1 MSREPSFP
9 SHLLGLLGLL
19 ALGVAP
25 AACGDNIEGVPAD
38 ILPENIYAA
47 RCAAPRSGI
56 DPTTGMSF
64 VDGKGSLL
72 DEQLWLRS
80 WTNDLYL
87 WYREVPDLDPRSF
100 KTALDYFDVLKTD
113 AITASGKPK
122 DQFHFTYKTS
132 DWVALSGSGVEASY
146 GLQWA
151 LLATRPPRELVV
163 AFVEPGSPAAAAG
176 LDRGAEVL
184 SIDGVDLVNG
194 SDVNT
199 LNNGI
204 SPANVGET
212 HSFVVVDRGAATSRT
227 VKLTSASITS
237 VPVQNVHTLPAP
249 NTTVGYLL
257 FNDHIATAEKGLYD
271 AVTQLKGAG
280 ITDLVLDI
288 RYNGGGYLDIA
299 AQLAYMI
306 AGPARTT
313 DKVFERES
321 FNDKHQ
327 TTDPFGQP
335 LEPSFFLD
343 QTVGFSSLP
352 PGQAL
357 PHLDLPRVFVLTGS
371 GTCSASE
378 AVMNGLAGV
387 GVQVIQIGKTT
398 CGKPYGFFPADNC
411 GTTYFAIQFQGVND
425 KGFGDYADGFTPGV
439 VNPGCVVADDFTH
452 ALGDPAE
459 GRLAAALT
467 YRTSQTCPP
476 AAALAQRG
484 TAAGESPTE
493 DTVIPKP
500 VWRQNRIL
508 RR

>member
-1 MSREPSFP
+1 MSRATSFP
-9 SHLLGLLGLL
+9 LHLLS
-19 ALGVAP
+19 LGVAL
-25 AACGDNIEGVPAD
+25 AACSDHSDD
-38 ILPENIYAA
+38 IQPESTYAN

-56 DPTTGMSF
+56 DPATNKAYPD
-64 VDGKGSLL
+64 VAGSVL
-72 DEQLWLRS
+72 DEEHWIQS

-87 WYREVPDLDPRSF
+87 WYREVPDPDVKSF
-100 KTALDYFDVLKTD
+100 ATALDYFDVMKTD

-122 DQFHFTYKTS
+122 DQFHFTYTTA
-132 DWVALSGSGVEASY
+132 DWEALSRSGVEASY

-176 LDRGAEVL
+176 LDRGAEVQ

-194 SDVNT
+194 SDINT

-204 SPANVGET
+204 APASVNET
-212 HSFVVVDRGAATSRT
+212 HTFVVVDRGSTTPRT
-227 VKLTSASITS
+227 VTLTSASITS

-249 NTTVGYLL
+249 NDKVGYLL
-257 FNDHIATAEKGLYD
+257 FNDHIATAEKGLFD
-271 AVTQLKGAG
+271 AVTQLRNAE

-306 AGPARTT
+306 AGPTRTT
-313 DKVFERES
+313 GKVFERES

-327 TTDPFGQP
+327 TVDPFSGQP
-335 LEPSFFLD
+335 LEPSIFLD
-343 QTVGFSSLP
+343 QTVGFSLP

-357 PHLDLPRVFVLTGS
+357 PHLDLTRVFVLTGS

-387 GVQVIQIGKTT
+387 GVQVIQIGTTT

-411 GTTYFAIQFQGVND
+411 GTTYFSIQFQGVND
-425 KGFGDYADGFTPGV
+425 QNFGDYADGFTPGG
-439 VNPGCVVADDFTH
+439 VNKGCLVADDFAH
-452 ALGDPAE
+452 PLGDPAE
-459 GRLAAALT
+459 GRLAAALA
-467 YRTSQTCPP
+467 YRTNQACPSAP
-476 AAALAQRG
+476 TLATR
-484 TAAGESPTE
+484 ADA
-493 DTVIPKP
+493 VIPKS
-500 VWRQNRIL
+500 VWRQNRIIH
-508 RR
+508 R